1 MRSRIQRSNGK
12 VSSTGN
18 NVDWLVYYSGPLLPM
33 TALRQRQ
40 PRQREPQYLAWLRL
54 QGCSCG
60 CKSPPP
66 SDAAHLRA
74 GSIVHDK
81 PITGMGTKPDDRWA
95 LPLRHDHHM
104 AQHRHGS
111 ELSWWSAHGIEPFSL
126 TMWYYTSYLAS
137 RKPAESRPVS
147 RPRKPKVCAKTRQRP
162 RPRAPWPKKSRKIA
176 SRGFAKG
183 RKLQKRGSHVRT

>member
-1 MRSRIQRSNGK
+1 
-12 VSSTGN
+12 
-18 NVDWLVYYSGPLLPM
+18 M

-104 AQHRHGS
+104 AQHRYGD
-111 ELSWWSAHGIEPFSL
+111 ELGWWSAHGIEPFSL

-137 RKPAESRPVS
+137 RKPAESRSAS
-147 RPRKPKVCAKTRQRP
+147 RPRKPKARAKTRQQ
-162 RPRAPWPKKSRKIA
+162 RKIA

-183 RKLQKRGSHVRT
+183 RKFQKRG